1 MANRYSQI
9 FTLKDIFNNP
19 KLKGKLPLINYKE
32 RELEGG
38 KISVRTNGKTVN
50 RQVFDTATS
59 AARPFY
65 RPIQTIRSG
74 DTIIIQGNLIGDHD
88 AAVDS
93 VYNALQG
100 IKQILIYTANNADM
114 IRDALKEAEKNRR
127 TMGIDTKLYLRVKS
141 MQEIEGMSTRQIQAL
156 LNNVMENII
165 YGDNFPKTQKKWRVE
180 TMPSN
185 SPYNYQQRK
194 QNWKLMVGE

>member
-1 MANRYSQI
+1 MAGRYSQI

-74 DTIIIQGNLIGDHD
+74 DIIIIQGNLIGDHD

-165 YGDNFPKTQKKWRVE
+165 YGDNFPKTQKKWGVE